1 MSDLR
6 VRRFYVGGIFLAI
19 FVIIVVKL
27 FLIQVTDSSYKASS
41 ENNSQRRILEYPSR
55 GLVYDR
61 NGVLLVSNEVAYDI
75 MVIPRQTKSFDT
87 TLLMKDLGL
96 TISDVRDRMSKA
108 AAYSV
113 FRPSIF
119 FKQLTKMQYAYFQE
133 HMYRFPGFYVQT
145 RFMRK
150 YEKSMAAHVLG
161 DVGEIDQET
170 LDNDT
175 FYVIGDYVGRS
186 GMERYFEKELRGT
199 KGVKI
204 FVVDVHNR
212 IQGSYMN
219 GQYDKPAV
227 AGKDI
232 VLTIDSELQ
241 EYGEL
246 LMKNKIGSIVAIDPA
261 NGEILAMVSS
271 PGFDPNLL
279 VGRQRGQHFDSLMK
293 APNKPLF
300 NRAVGAAYP
309 PGSIFK
315 MVQALIA
322 LDQGVITVNTSFPC
336 DHSIVGCHNHPP
348 NTNLMRA
355 IQYSCNP
362 YFYMVTKK
370 LIQRGFEK
378 SVFRDSRIGLEIW
391 KDKVLALGFEQAFDL
406 GLPAVARGKIPGPDY
421 YDRIYGK
428 FRWAY
433 STIYSLS
440 IGQGEV
446 LVTPVQMANLAAIIA
461 NRGFYFIPHIARS
474 IGGYAI
480 DSAFLK
486 PVVTPFK
493 REHFLPI
500 VDGME
505 AVVNEDYGTGGLARI
520 PDIRVCGKTGT
531 AQNPHGEDHSIFMA
545 FAPKDNPRIAVAVYI
560 ENAGFGGVWAAPIA
574 SLMIEKYMF
583 DSVRNVASEQ
593 RILNTNIYQYADTA
607 R

>member
-1 MSDLR
+1 
-6 VRRFYVGGIFLAI
+6 
-19 FVIIVVKL
+19 
-27 FLIQVTDSSYKASS
+27 
-41 ENNSQRRILEYPSR
+41 
-55 GLVYDR
+55 
-61 NGVLLVSNEVAYDI
+61 
-75 MVIPRQTKSFDT
+75 
-87 TLLMKDLGL
+87 
-96 TISDVRDRMSKA
+96 
-108 AAYSV
+108 
-113 FRPSIF
+113 
-119 FKQLTKMQYAYFQE
+119 
-133 HMYRFPGFYVQT
+133 
-145 RFMRK
+145 
-150 YEKSMAAHVLG
+150 
-161 DVGEIDQET
+161 
-170 LDNDT
+170 
-175 FYVIGDYVGRS
+175 
-186 GMERYFEKELRGT
+186 
-199 KGVKI
+199 
-204 FVVDVHNR
+204 
-212 IQGSYMN
+212 
-219 GQYDKPAV
+219 
-227 AGKDI
+227 
-232 VLTIDSELQ
+232 
-241 EYGEL
+241 
-246 LMKNKIGSIVAIDPA
+246 
-261 NGEILAMVSS
+261 
-271 PGFDPNLL
+271 
-279 VGRQRGQHFDSLMK
+279 
-293 APNKPLF
+293 
-300 NRAVGAAYP
+300 
-309 PGSIFK
+309 
-315 MVQALIA
+315 
-322 LDQGVITVNTSFPC
+322 
-336 DHSIVGCHNHPP
+336 
-348 NTNLMRA
+348 LMRA

-378 SVFRDSRIGLEIW
+378 SIFRDSRIGLEIW

-474 IGGYAI
+474 IGGNAI
-480 DSAFLK
+480 DSVYLR
-486 PVVTPFK
+486 PVVTPFQ